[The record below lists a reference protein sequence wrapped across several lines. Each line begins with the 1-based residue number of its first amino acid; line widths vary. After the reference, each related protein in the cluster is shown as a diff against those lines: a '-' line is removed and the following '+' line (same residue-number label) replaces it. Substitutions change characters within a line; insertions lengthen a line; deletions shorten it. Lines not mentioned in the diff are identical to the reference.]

1 MHVIVTTET
10 DSFTVEVS
18 EELELENFKV
28 LCEVESGIASADII
42 VVYNGRRLTDD
53 KKSLKEYG
61 VKDGELMMVL
71 SASSFMRRAAERMMQ
86 TQRSSA
92 EPQSVNQI
100 DFGAIQV
107 PGSSSGRTSNAQTG
121 PRSSVSPS
129 NAASLQGGQDVCR
142 SQNGGDGTCDGGG
155 GEPDDLGLGESA
167 GGDHFAKVLREQQEA
182 RRDRERQRIR
192 LISADPFDM
201 EAQKMIAEEIQQ
213 ENINANMEAAM
224 EFNPESFGTVHML
237 YINCFVNGHPV
248 KAFIDSGAQTTIMS
262 QSCAERCNIMRL
274 VDTRW
279 AGIAK
284 GVGTQKI
291 IGRVHMGQ
299 IQIEGDFL
307 ASSFSI
313 LEEQPMDMLLGLD
326 MLKRHQMSIDL
337 KENQLII
344 GTTNTKTRFLNESEL
359 PECARLTPPGAMTE
373 EDILRQ
379 SERKARMDE
388 DEALAKA
395 LADSAQETSNKSL
408 KNDVNSKPHRTEP
421 RWR

>member
-1 MHVIVTTET
+1 M
-10 DSFTVEVS
+10 
-18 EELELENFKV
+18 
-28 LCEVESGIASADII
+28 
-42 VVYNGRRLTDD
+42 
-53 KKSLKEYG
+53 
-61 VKDGELMMVL
+61 
-71 SASSFMRRAAERMMQ
+71 
-86 TQRSSA
+86 
-92 EPQSVNQI
+92 P
-100 DFGAIQV
+100 
-107 PGSSSGRTSNAQTG
+107 
-121 PRSSVSPS
+121 
-129 NAASLQGGQDVCR
+129 
-142 SQNGGDGTCDGGG
+142 
-155 GEPDDLGLGESA
+155 
-167 GGDHFAKVLREQQEA
+167 
-182 RRDRERQRIR
+182 
-192 LISADPFDM
+192 
-201 EAQKMIAEEIQQ
+201 
-213 ENINANMEAAM
+213 NMEAAM

-379 SERKARMDE
+379 SERKARMEE

-395 LADSAQETSNKSL
+395 LADSARETSNKSL
-408 KNDVNSKPHRTEP
+408 KNDVNSKPHRTDPDGDEGTSHSSNNNHSSSVAP
-421 RWR
+421 PPSATTNAISSGGASVPEEDIKEIMQIGFSREEVIKALRDQNGNKTQAIAALFAKSIRM